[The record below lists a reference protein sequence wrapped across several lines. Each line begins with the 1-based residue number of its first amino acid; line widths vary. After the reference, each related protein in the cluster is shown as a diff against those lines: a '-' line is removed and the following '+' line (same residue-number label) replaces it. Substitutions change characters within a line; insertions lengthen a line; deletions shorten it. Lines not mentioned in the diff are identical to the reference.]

1 MDLGA
6 LARDAAIVVVAYL
19 VGGIPWG
26 IIVTRLARKP
36 DPRTVGS
43 GRTGGANVLR
53 TAGPGWAVLSGILDV
68 CKGVVVV
75 VLARLA
81 GAGTAPAVL
90 AALAAILGH
99 SRSPFIGLKG
109 GRGVSVAL
117 GSLLVIEPVIALL
130 AIPVYA
136 LVLWVSHYSSLASLT
151 ASTLAGAVL
160 IVLTVIGHLSPPY
173 IVFGLAGPALIWL
186 FHADNVQRLLAGQER
201 KLY

>member
-1 MDLGA
+1 MDLGT
-6 LARDAAIVVVAYL
+6 LARDALLVVVAYL

-26 IIVTRLARKP
+26 IIVTRLAGKP

-43 GRTGGANVLR
+43 GRTGGANVMR
-53 TAGPGWAVLSGILDV
+53 TAGIGWAALSGILDV
-68 CKGVVVV
+68 FKGVVVV
-75 VLARLA
+75 LLARLA
-81 GAGTAPAVL
+81 GGGTVLAVL

-117 GSLLVIEPVIALL
+117 GSLLVIEPVVAVL

-136 LVLWVSHYSSLASLT
+136 VVLLVSHYSSLASLT
-151 ASTLAGAVL
+151 ASTLAGAGL
-160 IVLTVIGHLSPPY
+160 IVMVLAAQLPPAY
-173 IVFGLAGPALIWL
+173 IAFGVAGPALIWL
-186 FHADNVQRLLAGQER
+186 FHADNVQRLLQGQER